1 MVFYVT
7 HGRVQVDISG
17 VRFSAGKGCTFQV
30 PRGKSRLN
38 MPEKLSLHRDQLT
51 HSPGSYYSFQNPHVR
66 EARLFFTQGCI
77 PSEAESSGNAESP
90 NGAPESEFEAEN
102 EPTTAKATKAKG
114 RPKGKG
120 KAKAK

>member
-1 MVFYVT
+1 MAECRLISPVCDSAPEKGVLSKY
-7 HGRVQVDISG
+7 RVVSHVLICP
-17 VRFSAGKGCTFQV
+17 K
-30 PRGKSRLN
+30 
-38 MPEKLSLHRDQLT
+38 KLSLHRDQLT